1 MEETKI
7 DWDLMQLYMR
17 VLQLKSSFEK
27 SKREY
32 EEYIIK
38 CEKSIEECNEML
50 KDLEEFRD
58 NDRQE

>member
-1 MEETKI
+1 VEKTKI

-17 VLQLKSSFEK
+17 ILQIKGSFEK

-32 EEYIIK
+32 EEYIGK

-50 KDLEEFRD
+50 KDLEEFTP
-58 NDRQE
+58 